1 MYLFIKSSLHIQ
13 LNTARN
19 LPFVLTISDMK
30 PEETSTIKTAGA
42 TFVVSAVVAS
52 IIGNPVCWAAV
63 LYGTYRM
70 GKAAY
75 KHAQANAK
83 LKAQHEKEDT
93 YFWHV

>member
-1 MYLFIKSSLHIQ
+1 
-13 LNTARN
+13 
-19 LPFVLTISDMK
+19 MK
-30 PEETSTIKTAGA
+30 PEEKSAIKTASA
-42 TFVVSAVVAS
+42 TFAASAVVAS

-83 LKAQHEKEDT
+83 LKAEDEKEDT
-93 YFWHV
+93 SFWHV

>member
-1 MYLFIKSSLHIQ
+1 
-13 LNTARN
+13 
-19 LPFVLTISDMK
+19 MK
-30 PEETSTIKTAGA
+30 PEEKSAIKTAAA
-42 TFVVSAVVAS
+42 TFGASAVVAS

-83 LKAQHEKEDT
+83 LKAEHEKEDT
-93 YFWHV
+93 SFWHV